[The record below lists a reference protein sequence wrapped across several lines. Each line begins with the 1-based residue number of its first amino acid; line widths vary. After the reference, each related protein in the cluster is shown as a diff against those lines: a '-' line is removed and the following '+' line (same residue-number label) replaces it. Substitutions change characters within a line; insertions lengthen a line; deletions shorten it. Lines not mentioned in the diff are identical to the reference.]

1 MVETEDVI
9 KLAEFV
15 GVGIWHHGKP
25 YRQSIE
31 ELAKVL
37 GDSKSVVDLA
47 EIPWRR
53 EWNPLENASDDVMV
67 LEWVNTLIFSRRRF
81 FAKRLRDLLTAT
93 DGSYKVAWPEAAMRY
108 KTGYYARCAF
118 PLIEVF
124 GTNVMPAIINCTA
137 DVNK

>member
-1 MVETEDVI
+1 MNSDDVI

-31 ELAKVL
+31 ELAKTIE
-37 GDSKSVVDLA
+37 GSKSVVDLS
-47 EIPWRR
+47 ETPWRR

-67 LEWVNTLIFSRRRF
+67 LEWVNSLIFSRRRF
-81 FAKRLRDLLTAT
+81 FAKRLRDLLTRT
-93 DGSYKVAWPEAAMRY
+93 DGPYTVAWPEAAMRY
-108 KTGYYARCAF
+108 KTGDYARCAF

-124 GTNVMPAIINCTA
+124 GTNVMPAV
-137 DVNK
+137 VNRTVDGDKQ